1 MQFNSQMVFFAHR
14 VDPAIGGSYMTL
26 LNTAANLGGT
36 WPASIVMF
44 LVGQLTVPPTCET
57 SSTGA
62 QVCSGGREAYFPMQM
77 VFSIL
82 GIMWVYFM
90 GKKVMYLSALPDD
103 AWRTNLDDEDDKGN
117 KDSEKGK

>member
-1 MQFNSQMVFFAHR
+1 MTFFAHR

-44 LVGQLTVPPTCET
+44 LVGQLSVAPTCEPSTT
-57 SSTGA
+57 SGEV
-62 QVCSGGREAYFPMQM
+62 VCTGGREAYFPMQF

-82 GIMWVYFM
+82 GCLWVYFM
-90 GKKVMYLSALPDD
+90 GKKVMYLSTLPDD
-103 AWRTNLDDEDDKGN
+103 AWRTHTDEEKEDT
-117 KDSEKGK
+117 EKGK